1 MKDAH
6 RLTLEEKVGQLFLL
20 GFQGYEPDYETRF
33 LLDLV
38 RPSGF
43 LLFHRNIEGFDQIYE
58 LTTRLREISSIPPL
72 LAIDHEGGR
81 VDRLKHIFA
90 PIPSMPELAAAGT
103 AQLRFGARIIAAELE
118 ATGFNVDFA
127 PVLDLR
133 LPGSIVSERC
143 LSADPAEVSRLAAA
157 FVEELSKKNIVACT
171 KHFPGL
177 GGAAIDPHFALPRI
191 NRNKRQLH
199 LEDAQPFVSLFGAAG
214 MVMMSHGHYPAL
226 GDEKCVPASL
236 SPRVITG
243 FLRKKL
249 GYKGLVIT
257 DDLTMGAVTS
267 IGLTPD
273 LFVRAFEAGNDLLVF
288 SQTTPLVELGF
299 KSILRASRESAVLRK
314 RLDESVER
322 ILALKSS
329 IELMPLRYRTH
340 LKSRIT
346 RQIEKLRRTTEA
358 VGAEAE
364 PGLTPANT

>member
-20 GFQGYEPDYETRF
+20 GFQGYEPDYETQV
-33 LLDLV
+33 LLDVV

-43 LLFHRNIEGFDQIYE
+43 LFFHRNIESFDQIYE
-58 LTTRLREISSIPPL
+58 LTTRLREMSSIPPL

-81 VDRLKHIFA
+81 VDRLKQIFA

-133 LPGSIVSERC
+133 LPGSIVAERC
-143 LSADPAEVSRLAAA
+143 LSAEPVEVARLAAA
-157 FVEELSKKNIVACT
+157 FAEELSKKNIVACT

-177 GGAAIDPHFALPRI
+177 GGAVIDPHFALPKI
-191 NRNKRQLH
+191 NRNRRLLQQ
-199 LEDAQPFVSLFGAAG
+199 EDAQPFVSLFGEAG

-273 LFVRAFEAGNDLLVF
+273 LFVRAFEAGNDLLLF
-288 SQTTPLVELGF
+288 SQTTPLVEQGF
-299 KSILRASRESAVLRK
+299 RSILQAARESALLRR
-314 RLDESVER
+314 RLDESVDR

-329 IELMPLRYRTH
+329 IEVKPLRYRAH
-340 LKSRIT
+340 LQSRIT
-346 RQIEKLRRTTEA
+346 RQIEKLRRTMEPAIAETER
-358 VGAEAE
+358 
-364 PGLTPANT
+364 GLKPATT